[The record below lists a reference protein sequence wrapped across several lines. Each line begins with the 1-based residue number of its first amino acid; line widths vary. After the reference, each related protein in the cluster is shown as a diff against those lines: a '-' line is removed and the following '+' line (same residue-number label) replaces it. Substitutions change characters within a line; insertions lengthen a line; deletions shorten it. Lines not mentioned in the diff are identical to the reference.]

1 LKTIRENRCTFQ
13 ELHITHLHSDKGQLG
28 CTMQRHQFPVRPAFS
43 MTAHKVQ
50 GQTFMFV
57 GVDLRTPVFM
67 HGMLYV
73 AFSRV

>member
-1 LKTIRENRCTFQ
+1 
-13 ELHITHLHSDKGQLG
+13 
-28 CTMQRHQFPVRPAFS
+28 

-50 GQTFMFV
+50 GQTFEYV

-73 AFSRV
+73 AFSRVKRKGSLKVLLPQENPRHTRNIAVSYTHLF